1 MIGNVRP
8 WSQATPEDN
17 DYSDYLMDRTVLLD
31 MVPVSHSAY
40 LLLRKM
46 LSTKAQLR
54 PSLAAIRAEVL
65 AMDTFFLSEAE
76 AASYGWA
83 DRMEKLKMR
92 KSCAARGVVALS
104 SRRSSETTSS
114 GLSDGHFETCSLGSE
129 TSVSCYSTTSSS
141 SAFDS
146 SSAESSD
153 VPATPPA
160 RAAVVGAF
168 KRRMDNSSLRVLV
181 SGVAWATG
189 RPVDICLEAVKPR
202 VVNPSLQVLVSGVA
216 WVTGRPVDICL
227 EA

>member
-1 MIGNVRP
+1 MIANVWP

-17 DYSDYLMDRTVLLD
+17 DYSDYLMDRTVLLN

-54 PSLAAIRAEVL
+54 PSLAAIHTEVL
-65 AMDTFFLSEAE
+65 VMDTFFLSEAE
-76 AASYGWA
+76 AASCRWE
-83 DRMEKLKMR
+83 DRMEKQKMCKLR
-92 KSCAARGVVALS
+92 AARGVVARMS
-104 SRRSSETTSS
+104 SRRLSETSSS
-114 GLSDGHFETCSLGSE
+114 GLSDGRFETCSLGSE
-129 TSVSCYSTTSSS
+129 SSASCYSTTSLS

-146 SSAESSD
+146 SSAELRD
-153 VPATPPA
+153 VPAMPPA
-160 RAAVVGAF
+160 LVAMVGVA

-189 RPVDICLEAVKPR
+189 RPVDAVKPR

-216 WVTGRPVDICL
+216 WATGRPVDIYL
-227 EA
+227 EV